1 MKRLAA
7 WIFCFFSTFSL
18 VMAQSN
24 DIALDFDGVDDYL
37 ETSYYGVLD
46 SGARTLEAWINTSK
60 NYDGNQGYK
69 QGVIANYGD
78 FSTSNRW
85 TL

>member
-24 DIALDFDGVDDYL
+24 DIALDFDGVDDYV

-46 SGARTLEAWINTSK
+46 SGARTLIRFE
-60 NYDGNQGYK
+60 
-69 QGVIANYGD
+69 
-78 FSTSNRW
+78 
-85 TL
+85 